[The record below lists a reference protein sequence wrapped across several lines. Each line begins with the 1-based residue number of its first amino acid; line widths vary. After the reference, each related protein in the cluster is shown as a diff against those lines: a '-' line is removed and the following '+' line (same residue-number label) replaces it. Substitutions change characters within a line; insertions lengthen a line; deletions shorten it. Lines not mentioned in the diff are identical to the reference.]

1 MSILDKPLH
10 RVLLIRLRSIGDTVL
25 MTPCLAALKNWNPS
39 LEIDVLLESL
49 SAPVLSNHPQVS
61 KLFVLPKVSGELAKI
76 RARWQI
82 IKSLRAQSYDLAV
95 NLHGGTTGLFLAK
108 LSGAKKTLGYKAS
121 RYSSLLSLAA
131 PNPEIIWQKD
141 QIHCVEQQLG
151 LLKWAGVEVNIPS
164 ALSLATDPLAKQTI
178 ETKLVGIKKPFLLIH
193 PAAAFQ
199 SKQWE
204 AKNFAAVIEHIFN
217 RYKIPAI
224 LAVAK
229 NEAQVAEKIKS
240 FTKVPLTSFVDLNL
254 SELMA
259 LIEQSSLFLGNDSG
273 PAHIAAAFQK
283 PIVVIFGSSN
293 SKVWHPWLTDYKLL
307 KADLPCIPCPG
318 YSCSEFPEPECIKK
332 ITVESVINALEE
344 LLANSLQSFLV

>member
-1 MSILDKPLH
+1 MSILNKPLH

-25 MTPCLAALKNWNPS
+25 MTPCLTALKNWQPN

-61 KLFVLPKVSGELAKI
+61 KLFVLPKVSGELAKM
-76 RARWQI
+76 RVRWQI
-82 IKSLRAQSYDLAV
+82 IKSLRARSYDLAV

-131 PNPEIIWQKD
+131 PSPEIIWQKE

-151 LLKWAGVEVNIPS
+151 LLKWAGVDVLTPPPS
-164 ALSLATDPLAKQTI
+164 NLAVDPLAKKNI
-178 ETKLVGIKKPFLLIH
+178 EAKLDKIKKPFLLIH

-204 AKNFAAVIEHIFN
+204 AKNFAAVIEHIYQ
-217 RYKIPAI
+217 RYKIPSI

-229 NEAQVAEKIKS
+229 NEIQVATKIKS
-240 FTKVPLTSFVDLNL
+240 FTKVPLTSFVDLDL

-283 PIVVIFGSSN
+283 PVVVIFGSSN
-293 SKVWHPWLTDYKLL
+293 SKVWHPWLTNYKLL

-318 YSCSEFPEPECIKK
+318 YTCSEFPEPECIKK
-332 ITVESVINALEE
+332 IIVESVINALEE
-344 LLANSLQSFLV
+344 LITTSLQLFSV

>member
-1 MSILDKPLH
+1 MSILNKPLH

-25 MTPCLAALKNWNPS
+25 MTPCLTALKNWQPN

-61 KLFVLPKVSGELAKI
+61 KLFVLPKVSGELAKM
-76 RARWQI
+76 RVRWQI
-82 IKSLRAQSYDLAV
+82 IKSLRARSYDLAV

-108 LSGAKKTLGYKAS
+108 LSGAKKTLGYKAN

-151 LLKWAGVEVNIPS
+151 VLKWAGVEVKTPL
-164 ALSLATDPLAKQTI
+164 ALSLAADPLAKQTI
-178 ETKLVGIKKPFLLIH
+178 EAKLAEIKKPFLLIH

-204 AKNFAAVIEHIFN
+204 AKNFASVIEHIFN
-217 RYKIPAI
+217 RYKIPSI

-229 NEAQVAEKIKS
+229 HEIQVAEKIKS
-240 FTKVPLTSFVDLNL
+240 FTNVPLTSFVDLDL

-283 PIVVIFGSSN
+283 PVVVIFGSSN
-293 SKVWHPWLTDYKLL
+293 SKVWHPWQTNYKLL

-332 ITVESVINALEE
+332 ITVNRVINALEE
-344 LLANSLQSFLV
+344 LIASSLQLFSV

>member
-25 MTPCLAALKNWNPS
+25 MTPCLTALKNWQPN
-39 LEIDVLLESL
+39 LKIDVLLESL
-49 SAPVLSNHPQVS
+49 SAPILSNHPQVS
-61 KLFVLPKVSGELAKI
+61 KLFVLPKVSGELAKM
-76 RARWQI
+76 RVRWQI
-82 IKSLRAQSYDLAV
+82 IKSLRARSYDLAV

-108 LSGAKKTLGYKAS
+108 LSGAKKTLGYQAS

-151 LLKWAGVEVNIPS
+151 LLKWAGVEVKTPS
-164 ALSLATDPLAKQTI
+164 ALSLAADPLAKKNV
-178 ETKLVGIKKPFLLIH
+178 EAKLVGIKKPFLLIH

-204 AKNFAAVIEHIFN
+204 AKNFASVIEYIFN
-217 RYKIPAI
+217 RYKIPTI

-229 NEAQVAEKIKS
+229 HEVQVAEKIKS
-240 FTKVPLTSFVDLNL
+240 FTKVPLTSFVDLDL

-283 PIVVIFGSSN
+283 PVVVIFGSSN
-293 SKVWHPWLTDYKLL
+293 SRVWHPWLTNYKLL

-318 YSCSEFPEPECIKK
+318 YTCSEFPEPECIKK
-332 ITVESVINALEE
+332 ITVNSVISALEE
-344 LLANSLQSFLV
+344 LLVNSLQIN